1 VSAND
6 SGVKDRWGALDFFLV
21 KCAKGRA
28 SFDEVRRWT
37 SPPQKLPESVINHV
51 EEIGRRTLI
60 IFRIF
65 FFKFPKSTRIFLEK
79 LWKYKTKTKNKSD
92 VTF

>member
-1 VSAND
+1 LSVARGERQRFGGEGSM
-6 SGVKDRWGALDFFLV
+6 GALDFFLV

-51 EEIGRRTLI
+51 EEIMQNPDY
-60 IFRIF
+60 FSEF
-65 FFKFPKSTRIFLEK
+65 FFQISK
-79 LWKYKTKTKNKSD
+79 KYSNLFRKIMEIQNKNTK
-92 VTF
+92 

>member
-51 EEIGRRTLI
+51 EEIMQNPDY
-60 IFRIF
+60 FSEF
-65 FFKFPKSTRIFLEK
+65 FSNFQKVLE
-79 LWKYKTKTKNKSD
+79 S
-92 VTF
+92 F

>member
-51 EEIGRRTLI
+51 EGVVTHMRKRTQNPDY
-60 IFRIF
+60 FSDF
-65 FFKFPKSTRIFLEK
+65 FFQFPKSTRIFLEK
-79 LWKYKTKTKNKSD
+79 KSD

>member
-51 EEIGRRTLI
+51 EEIMQNPDY
-60 IFRIF
+60 FSEF
-65 FFKFPKSTRIFLEK
+65 FFQISK
-79 LWKYKTKTKNKSD
+79 KYSNLFRKIMEIQNKNTK
-92 VTF
+92 